1 MRWIKW
7 LGVVSVLA
15 ACAGA
20 GSVSA
25 TAVNVTVADAGGVL
39 VDAVVSLEPG
49 GGGGGAPPPRRRR
62 GGGGGVGG

>member
-49 GGGGGAPPPRRRR
+49 RAGPPPPPT
-62 GGGGGVGG
+62 